1 MSIAYDGRKDWK
13 EAIDVTNIFEPFTFP
28 NGVTIANRIVM
39 APMTTNSS
47 FVNGMLTSDE
57 LAYYKRR
64 TKGLGAVITACAH
77 VLKNGRFAGSL
88 SAASD
93 DMIPSLRKLADTI
106 HENNTKAIL
115 QIFHVGRMGTR
126 ESLKGEQPVSASAIA
141 PLRKGAEEP
150 RALEEHEVTEL
161 IHAFGEATRR
171 AIEAGFDG
179 VELHGANTYLI
190 QQFFSPHSN
199 RREDNWGGTL
209 EKRMAFPL
217 AIVDEA
223 KEIITKYAMKPFIL
237 GYRISPEEL
246 EEPGI
251 TLADTKQLIEALKE
265 KELDY
270 IHVSLGHYQQTAM
283 RDKSNP
289 TTILSEMAAVAGAG
303 LPVIGVGNIQSL
315 EDMTKVQEMGVPL
328 VAMGRQL
335 IIDPDSIAKIK
346 KDHALLTALSEKTR
360 PDLAIPDMMW
370 EYLKGNKGWLPFD
383 E

>member
-1 MSIAYDGRKDWK
+1 MDEKIWK
-13 EAIDVTNIFEPFTFP
+13 EAINVTNVFESFTFP
-28 NGVTIANRIVM
+28 NGVTIDNRIVM

-64 TKGLGAVITACAH
+64 SKGLGAVITACAH
-77 VLKNGRFAGSL
+77 VMENGRFAGSL
-88 SAASD
+88 SVASD

-106 HENNTKAIL
+106 HENDTKAIL
-115 QIFHVGRMGTR
+115 QIFHVGRMGSRNT
-126 ESLKGEQPVSASAIA
+126 LKGAQPVSDSAVA
-141 PLRKGAEEP
+141 PLRNNAEEP
-150 RALEEHEVTEL
+150 RALEEEEVTEL
-161 IHAFGEATRR
+161 VQAFGDATRR

-199 RREDNWGGTL
+199 RRDDKWGGSL

-217 AIVDEA
+217 AVVDEA
-223 KEIITKYAMKPFIL
+223 KKMITKHATTPFIL

-251 TLADTKQLIEALKE
+251 TLADTKRLVKALKE
-265 KELDY
+265 KGLDY
-270 IHVSLGHYQQTAM
+270 LHVSLGRYEQTSM
-283 RDKSNP
+283 REKTNQ
-289 TTILSEMAAVAGAG
+289 TTILSELATITGEA
-303 LPVIGVGNIQSL
+303 LPLIGVGNIQTKEDISKVLAMGASL
-315 EDMTKVQEMGVPL
+315 A
-328 VAMGRQL
+328 AMGRQL
-335 IIDPDSIAKIK
+335 IIDPDSVEKIEK
-346 KDHALLTALSEKTR
+346 GAELLTALSEETR

-370 EYLKGNKGWLPFD
+370 QYMKSIKGWLPF